1 MEAGIFDIHA
11 DYGSDLV
18 LEFQYKESDDT
29 FVNLSGDNIS
39 FYVKKSILPY
49 DILFSVHSSGVAI
62 EGDLPFPTSD
72 LGYGVINVNNGIITL
87 IINRE
92 TMSQLQP
99 INYFYTL
106 VRSTENTDLGMLDT
120 VILKGKFAVEAA

>member
-11 DYGSDLV
+11 DHGSDLV
-18 LEFQYKESDDT
+18 LEFQYKESNDT
-29 FVNLSGDNIS
+29 FVNLTGDVIS

-49 DILFSVHSSGVAI
+49 EVFFSIHSNGTTI

-72 LGYGVINVNNGIITL
+72 LGYGTMTVNNGTITL
-87 IINRE
+87 VINRE

-99 INYFYTL
+99 MNYFYTL
-106 VRSTENTDLGMLDT
+106 VRSTEDTDLGTLDT